1 MAFED
6 LMGANYKGECQTL
19 KRLYQ
24 QNKRAFQGIQEQLAK
39 NNLIPLFGAG
49 FTGAAYLGWSSLLW
63 KMAEPFPNC
72 QAQLESQL
80 NAGQFE
86 EAASTLC
93 AEMGEF

>member
-24 QNKRAFQGIQEQLAK
+24 LNKRAFQGIQEQLSK

-49 FTGAAYLGWSSLLW
+49 FTRAAYPGWFSLLHDIDR
-63 KMAEPFPNC
+63 K
-72 QAQLESQL
+72 STRL
-80 NAGQFE
+80 N
-86 EAASTLC
+86 SSHPK
-93 AEMGEF
+93 

>member
-6 LMGANYKGECQTL
+6 LMGTNYKGECQTL

-49 FTGAAYLGWSSLLW
+49 FTGYVYPVWPSLLE

-72 QAQLESQL
+72 QTQLSDP
-80 NAGQFE
+80 AGRP
-86 EAASTLC
+86 
-93 AEMGEF
+93 AERRAI